1 MEKIKELSFSEL
13 YTILKFLKS
22 ERNNT
27 PFSSKDRAIL
37 ENRIGTVEEE
47 LRRIINNLF

>member
-22 ERNNT
+22 ERNIT
-27 PFSSKDRAIL
+27 PFSSRDRVIL
-37 ENRIGTVEEE
+37 ENRIGIVEEE
-47 LRRIINNLF
+47 IRRIINNLF